1 MNRRELKNKIKEDF
15 EKETPELYAKI
26 EKTCNSTVQQE
37 VAFEEKPRRTQW
49 SFNLIMKRACALA
62 VCLLIFVT
70 GISVG
75 IFAKR
80 DGGNGNDVVAPETD
94 AHVYLDVNPSVELSV
109 NTENKVAS
117 CTAIN
122 EDAEKILEGLNL
134 ENVDMN
140 TALNAIIGA
149 MYMGGYLSND
159 SNSIL
164 VSVEGKD
171 DARTDAVLTDVSD
184 KINKVFEGSA
194 LECEVVAQKIVVD
207 ENLSKR
213 AEENGVSVGKMHF
226 VDKMVEEFD
235 EISEESAKNLLN
247 MTIGELGTMRKEL
260 EEHAKPPKDDEQPQ
274 SPDGKPIEDEK
285 PNDEPN
291 EKPNRVEN
299 DEKTGALVD
308 KVLASKEISADKVKS
323 QEVYFW
329 FVSYE
334 HKIRPAYIVIL
345 EIDGEEG
352 YFVYDIDL
360 LTGEIFKEQCVGSLE
375 ELWK

>member
-80 DGGNGNDVVAPETD
+80 DSGNGGDVVAPETD

-164 VSVEGKD
+164 VSGEGKD

-184 KINKVFEGSA
+184 KISKVFEGSA
-194 LECEVVAQKIVVD
+194 LECEIVAQKIVVD

-235 EISEESAKNLLN
+235 EINEESAKNLLN
-247 MTIGELGTMRKEL
+247 MSIGELGTMRKEL
-260 EEHAKPPKDDEQPQ
+260 EEHAKPPKDNEPPQ
-274 SPDGKPIEDEK
+274 SPDEK

-291 EKPNRVEN
+291 DSEKPNRVEN
-299 DEKTGALVD
+299 DEKTSALVD

-329 FVSYE
+329 FASYE
-334 HKIRPAYIVIL
+334 HHIRPAYIVIL

-360 LTGEIFKEQCVGSLE
+360 FTDEIFKEQHVGSLE

>member
-15 EKETPELYAKI
+15 KRETPELYAKI

-80 DGGNGNDVVAPETD
+80 DGGSVAAPETD

-109 NTENKVAS
+109 NTENKVAGCS
-117 CTAIN
+117 AIN
-122 EDAEKILEGLNL
+122 EDAEKILIGLNL

-149 MYMGGYLSND
+149 MYMGGYLSAD

-171 DARTDAVLTDVSD
+171 DARADAVLTDVSD
-184 KINKVFEGSA
+184 KISKVFEGSA
-194 LECEVVAQKIVVD
+194 LECEIVAQKIAVD
-207 ENLSKR
+207 DNLSKR

-235 EISEESAKNLLN
+235 EINVEDAKNLLN
-247 MTIGELGTMRKEL
+247 MSIGELGTMRKEL
-260 EEHAKPPKDDEQPQ
+260 EEHAKPPKDDEPPQ
-274 SPDGKPIEDEK
+274 SPDEK

-291 EKPNRVEN
+291 DSEKPNKVEN
-299 DEKTGALVD
+299 DEKTGALVN

-329 FVSYE
+329 FASYE
-334 HKIRPAYIVIL
+334 HHIRPAYIVIL

-360 LTGEIFKEQCVGSLE
+360 FTGEIFKEQHVGSLE

>member
-1 MNRRELKNKIKEDF
+1 MNRRELKNKINEDF

-80 DGGNGNDVVAPETD
+80 DSGGGGNVVAPETD

-109 NTENKVAS
+109 NTENKVAGCS
-117 CTAIN
+117 AIN

-149 MYMGGYLSND
+149 MYMGGYLSTD

-184 KINKVFEGSA
+184 KISKVFEGSA
-194 LECEVVAQKIVVD
+194 LECEIVAQKIVVD

-260 EEHAKPPKDDEQPQ
+260 EEHAKPPKDDEMPQ
-274 SPDGKPIEDEK
+274 SPDEK

-291 EKPNRVEN
+291 DSEKPNRVEN
-299 DEKTGALVD
+299 DEKTNSLVE

-329 FVSYE
+329 FASYGLN
-334 HKIRPAYIVIL
+334 A
-345 EIDGEEG
+345 
-352 YFVYDIDL
+352 
-360 LTGEIFKEQCVGSLE
+360 E
-375 ELWK
+375 ELPPQKHEPVPIKILK

>member
-80 DGGNGNDVVAPETD
+80 DGGGGGDVVAPETD

-109 NTENKVAS
+109 NTENRVAGCS
-117 CTAIN
+117 AIN

-149 MYMGGYLSND
+149 MYMGGYLSTD

-184 KINKVFEGSA
+184 KISKVFEGSA
-194 LECEVVAQKIVVD
+194 LECEIVAQKIVVD

-260 EEHAKPPKDDEQPQ
+260 EEHAKPPKDEEPPQ
-274 SPDGKPIEDEK
+274 SPDEK
-285 PNDEPN
+285 PNDEPSDS

-299 DEKTGALVD
+299 DEKTSELVD

-329 FVSYE
+329 FASYE
-334 HKIRPAYIVIL
+334 HHIRPAYIVIL

-360 LTGEIFKEQCVGSLE
+360 FTGEVFKEQHVGTLE

>member
-80 DGGNGNDVVAPETD
+80 DGGGGGDVVAPETD

-117 CTAIN
+117 FTAIN

-149 MYMGGYLSND
+149 MYMGGYLSTD

-184 KINKVFEGSA
+184 KISKVFEGSA
-194 LECEVVAQKIVVD
+194 LECEIVAQKIVID
-207 ENLSKR
+207 ESLSQR
-213 AEENGVSVGKMHF
+213 AKENGVSVGKMHF

-235 EISEESAKNLLN
+235 EINEESAKNLLN

-260 EEHAKPPKDDEQPQ
+260 EEHAKPPKDDEPQ
-274 SPDGKPIEDEK
+274 NPDDK

-291 EKPNRVEN
+291 DSEKPNRVEN
-299 DEKTGALVD
+299 DEKTSALVD

-329 FVSYE
+329 FASYE
-334 HKIRPAYIVIL
+334 HHIRPAYIVIL

-360 LTGEIFKEQCVGSLE
+360 FTGEIFKEQHVGTLE

>member
-80 DGGNGNDVVAPETD
+80 DSGGGGNVVAPETD

-109 NTENKVAS
+109 NTENKVAGCS
-117 CTAIN
+117 AIN

-149 MYMGGYLSND
+149 MYMGGYLSTD

-171 DARTDAVLTDVSD
+171 DARADAVLTDVSD
-184 KINKVFEGSA
+184 KISKMFEGSA
-194 LECEVVAQKIVVD
+194 LECEIVAQKIVVD

-260 EEHAKPPKDDEQPQ
+260 EEHAKPPKDDEMPQ
-274 SPDGKPIEDEK
+274 SPDEK

-291 EKPNRVEN
+291 DSEKPNRVEN
-299 DEKTGALVD
+299 DEKTNSLVE

-329 FVSYE
+329 FASYE
-334 HKIRPAYIVIL
+334 HHIRPAYIVIL
-345 EIDGEEG
+345 EIDGEAG

-360 LTGEIFKEQCVGSLE
+360 FTGEIFKEQHVGSLE

>member
-15 EKETPELYAKI
+15 EKETPSLYAKI

-80 DGGNGNDVVAPETD
+80 DGGGGGDVAAPETD

-109 NTENKVAS
+109 NTENRVAGCS
-117 CTAIN
+117 AIN
-122 EDAEKILEGLNL
+122 EDAEKILSGLNL

-149 MYMGGYLSND
+149 MYMGGYLSTD

-171 DARTDAVLTDVSD
+171 DARADAVLTDVSD
-184 KINKVFEGSA
+184 KISKVFEGSA
-194 LECEVVAQKIVVD
+194 LECEIVAQKIAID
-207 ENLSKR
+207 ESLSKR

-235 EISEESAKNLLN
+235 EINVEDAKNLLN
-247 MTIGELGTMRKEL
+247 MSIGELGTMRKEL
-260 EEHAKPPKDDEQPQ
+260 EEHAKPPKDDEPPQ
-274 SPDGKPIEDEK
+274 SPDEK

-291 EKPNRVEN
+291 DSEKPNKVEN
-299 DEKTGALVD
+299 DEKTSALVN

-329 FVSYE
+329 FASYE
-334 HKIRPAYIVIL
+334 HHIRPAYIVIL

-360 LTGEIFKEQCVGSLE
+360 FTGEIFKEQHVGSLE